1 MVRLFDIP
9 GIPAIE
15 NRTRLN
21 ALTGVREDHDLD
33 RMILELIAEV
43 FALKPD
49 CDPYDVG
56 FYIEDDDSDEDAI
69 TAWRQ
74 DGWDVTGPDGNILEC
89 LDRFAW
95 NLAAAGEG
103 LTQRSMIE
111 LEALAWGE
119 GCGQAKD
126 GPSRKDAEPAIL
138 KLRRSPSTC
147 GLTGGWNRKISL
159 GTDMSGWHEIL
170 TERPRSIARPGS
182 FRFGLP

>member
-119 GCGQAKD
+119 RAAVKPKTDPRERARNQQFLNLGA
-126 GPSRKDAEPAIL
+126 
-138 KLRRSPSTC
+138 RR
-147 GLTGGWNRKISL
+147 R
-159 GTDMSGWHEIL
+159 
-170 TERPRSIARPGS
+170 RAA
-182 FRFGLP
+182 